1 MAIFSR
7 RTLLLL
13 LLRKRLQRKKYRKR
27 TWVRKIYKERKTKG
41 EFHLLV
47 KEMKVCDH
55 ELFFKYF
62 RMNPTQYEN
71 LFKLIA
77 PAITKSSIKR
87 EVIGPSE
94 RLSVILR
101 YLSTGDVVREQ

>member
-62 RMNPTQYEN
+62 RRNPTQYEN
-71 LFKLIA
+71 LLKLIA

-87 EVIGPSE
+87 RAVAN
-94 RLSVILR
+94 RKCHKCK
-101 YLSTGDVVREQ
+101 